1 MAATKLSILLLFRR
15 IFVQPLFRTCTTIVG
30 VIIGLWW
37 FGNFFA
43 DALICIPVEKNWIPD
58 LPGHCGNKHL
68 LFILPPIA
76 GIVTDVMLL
85 VMPMPML
92 KTLHVPRIQKFG
104 LAGLFCLGG
113 FATVA
118 NCVRYSTLFFETED
132 ATYDIVPATIW
143 TVIESN
149 VTIISA
155 CLIVS
160 RPFFIKIYPQK
171 LISLIQE
178 ISTKKSISS
187 EESDWKRFS
196 PGQFGHSSFQPLT
209 DRPPL
214 VTNVSLGNP
223 FEVDVEK
230 SYGPQR
236 MSKVLTQDEN
246 VKRIY
251 SYD

>member
-1 MAATKLSILLLFRR
+1 MKVNSSIS
-15 IFVQPLFRTCTTIVG
+15 TS
-30 VIIGLWW
+30 
-37 FGNFFA
+37 
-43 DALICIPVEKNWIPD
+43 
-58 LPGHCGNKHL
+58 
-68 LFILPPIA
+68 
-76 GIVTDVMLL
+76 
-85 VMPMPML
+85 
-92 KTLHVPRIQKFG
+92 
-104 LAGLFCLGG
+104 
-113 FATVA
+113 ATVA
-118 NCVRYSTLFFETED
+118 SCVRYSTLFFETKD

-178 ISTKKSISS
+178 ISTRKSTSS
-187 EESDWKRFS
+187 EESNWKRSS

-236 MSKVLTQDEN
+236 MSKVLTQDERR
-246 VKRIY
+246 KTDI
-251 SYD
+251 